1 MELIEQHYK
10 DHYSKLVGWL
20 RHGGLSV
27 HDAEDI
33 VQEAY
38 TRAVEYF
45 HAYDPTS
52 DFGGWFTGILR
63 ACRKTHVMK
72 EMLHGAVFEECILP
86 DEKFQLNTEDP
97 EQFLSAKEQLCDI
110 AMLINNT
117 KMGRQRDILECFF
130 LGELTYNEIY
140 LLVPVSKQTIWNTI
154 ALFRKELKE
163 KGIL

>member
-1 MELIEQHYK
+1 MELIEQHYR
-10 DHYSKLVGWL
+10 DNYSKLVGYL
-20 RHGGLSV
+20 QHGGLSV

-45 HAYDPTS
+45 HAYDPTN

-63 ACRKTHVMK
+63 SCRKTHVMK
-72 EMLHGAVFEECILP
+72 EMLHGAIFEECILP
-86 DEKFQLNTEDP
+86 DERFHLDIDDP
-97 EQFLSAKEQLCDI
+97 EKVLSAKEILNDI
-110 AMLINNT
+110 RELIET
-117 KMGRQRDILECFF
+117 KPVNQTVILSLFF
-130 LGELTYNEIY
+130 LAQLTYNDISRI
-140 LLVPVSKQTIWNTI
+140 VPSSKQTIWNTI